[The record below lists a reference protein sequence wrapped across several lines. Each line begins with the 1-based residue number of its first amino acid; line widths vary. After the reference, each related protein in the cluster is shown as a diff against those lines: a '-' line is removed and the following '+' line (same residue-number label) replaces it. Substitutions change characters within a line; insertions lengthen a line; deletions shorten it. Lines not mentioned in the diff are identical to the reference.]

1 MTRVPEVL
9 DCWYES
15 GAVPFAQKHYPFENK
30 EWFDSH
36 YPSDFIVEYTGQ
48 IRCWFYYMHV
58 LSVALLDK
66 PAFKNCIVHGTILAG
81 DGKKLSKSS
90 KNYSDPM
97 DLMLKYG
104 TDAFRLYMFQSNAM
118 LIGDM
123 LFNDNGIPEMY
134 QSILLPFWNACNFY
148 ISYANIDKFHPSVV
162 KEPDSDN
169 GLDKWILAELYDKA
183 TMIEQSMDAYQIDRY
198 IAPLIS
204 LINGLTNWYIRR
216 SRRRFWGS
224 DMTADKQN
232 AYETLY
238 YVLVNITKLLAPVAP
253 IISEMLYK
261 TLTGDYSVHL
271 TNWPEIPFAFK
282 NKELIS
288 QVDKVQSIITLARSI
303 RNKNSIKNRQPLSM
317 MKVAFVDDDANELLS
332 EFGETIAE
340 ELNVKSIEILKDV
353 SDIAVLKQDPNFNE
367 IRNRYPERVPEIIKA
382 VKSGKYELF
391 DDKAVLDID
400 GEKEDF
406 DPGIILVTYQS
417 KENIPVAGDR
427 GTVVSLD
434 LTITDELRNEGL
446 ARDIVRHVQEARKQM
461 GCDIMDRIKISITG
475 NYPQEWTT
483 YIQTETLSTIISDL
497 ITPLATTELQD
508 DNGNTIKIDIT
519 K

>member
-1 MTRVPEVL
+1 
-9 DCWYES
+9 
-15 GAVPFAQKHYPFENK
+15 
-30 EWFDSH
+30 
-36 YPSDFIVEYTGQ
+36 
-48 IRCWFYYMHV
+48 MHV
-58 LSVALLDK
+58 LSVAVLDK
-66 PAFKNCIVHGTILAG
+66 PSFKNCVVHGTILAN

-97 DLMLKYG
+97 DLMMKYG

-123 LFNDNGIPEMY
+123 LFNDAGIPEMY

-148 ISYANIDKFHPSVV
+148 ISYANIDGFFPDEL

-169 GLDKWILAELYDKA
+169 QLDKWMLAELYDKA
-183 TMIEQSMDAYQIDRY
+183 WSIDHDMSSYNIDRY
-198 IAPLIS
+198 ITPLIS

-224 DMTADKQN
+224 EMTADKQN

-271 TNWPEIPFAFK
+271 SDWPNVPASYH
-282 NKELIS
+282 NKELVS
-288 QVDKVQSIITLARSI
+288 QVDKVQGIITLARSI

-317 MKVAFVDDDANELLS
+317 MKVAFVDSEANELLS
-332 EFGETIAE
+332 GFGETIAE
-340 ELNVKSIEILKDV
+340 ELNVKNIEILKDV
-353 SDIAVLKQDPNFNE
+353 SDIATLKYDPNFNE
-367 IRNRYPERVPEIIKA
+367 IRDRYPDRVPEIIKA
-382 VKSGKYELF
+382 IKSGQYELT
-391 DDKAVLDID
+391 DDKAVLTIY
-400 GEKEDF
+400 GNKEDF
-406 DPGIILVTYQS
+406 DPAIILVTYQS

-434 LTITDELRNEGL
+434 LTITDELRSEGL

-461 GCDIMDRIKISITG
+461 DCDIMDRIKIAITG
-475 NYPQEWTT
+475 DYPMQWAE
-483 YIQTETLSTIISDL
+483 YIQTETLSTIIDDVDAEK
-497 ITPLATTELQD
+497 TVELQD
-508 DNGNTIKIDIT
+508 DSGGDIIIRIG